1 MRFEFQANRWRRLRR
16 GRIHHRDAEQRS
28 VRPRSRRGPQPNR
41 ARARTSREI
50 AEQGREFQFPTA
62 ALESS
67 MGPSQFDHE
76 KLDVYRLELKFLA
89 WVTQFL
95 ADLCGASLAQSRE
108 LRDQLDRA
116 SLSMLLNTAEGN
128 GRRQGR
134 QRAKFFDD
142 ARGSAIECAACLDA
156 SVAKGLVVLQRIQS
170 GEAMLARIVAMR
182 IVAMLTKLLERFD
195 PEQLVYSAKISR
207 ALCLVGFSG

>member
-1 MRFEFQANRWRRLRR
+1 
-16 GRIHHRDAEQRS
+16 
-28 VRPRSRRGPQPNR
+28 
-41 ARARTSREI
+41 
-50 AEQGREFQFPTA
+50 
-62 ALESS
+62 

-76 KLDVYRLELKFLA
+76 KLDVYRLELKFPA

-156 SVAKGLVVLQRIQS
+156 SVAKGFVVLPRIEP
-170 GEAMLARIVAMR
+170 GKAMLVRTVT
-182 IVAMLTKLLERFD
+182 MLTKLLERVD
-195 PEQLVYSAKISR
+195 PEQFRVRESPSDPVLPFEHAHAAAVATLWR
-207 ALCLVGFSG
+207 ALARCEETPRGWPRRRPCEVETSTISS